1 MTSLPRLPRSK
12 SALLRWLAAVAV
24 AVVAGWAGLNLDGVA
39 HFTEARQAQKPEV
52 SSLESLNANRQSGIW
67 TTIEG
72 RVKRTL
78 ADDNE
83 GSRHQRFIVEDNAG
97 NTVLVAHN
105 IDLASR
111 VPLANGDDLKLY
123 GRYEW
128 NAKGGVLHWTH
139 RDPQGR
145 EPGGWIEHRGKRYH

>member
-1 MTSLPRLPRSK
+1 MKRLPRFPRSK
-12 SALLRWLAAVAV
+12 SALLRWLAALAI
-24 AVVAGWAGLNLDGVA
+24 AAMAGWAGLNPDCVA
-39 HFTEARQAQKPEV
+39 QFTEARQTQNPEI
-52 SSLESLNANRQSGIW
+52 SSLESLSANRQSGVW

-83 GSRHQRFIVEDNAG
+83 GSRHQRFIVQDNNG

-105 IDLASR
+105 IDLAPR
-111 VPLANGDDLKLY
+111 VPLAEGDVVTLQ

-139 RDPQGR
+139 ADPNGR
-145 EPGGWIEHRGKRYH
+145 IEGGWIEYAGKRYR

>member
-1 MTSLPRLPRSK
+1 MTRLPGLPRRK
-12 SALLRWLAAVAV
+12 SALLRWLVALAVA
-24 AVVAGWAGLNLDGVA
+24 AVAGWAGLNPDDVA
-39 HFTEARQAQKPEV
+39 QFTEARQTLNPEV
-52 SSLESLNANRQSGIW
+52 SSLESLTANRQSGVW

-83 GSRHQRFIVEDNAG
+83 GSRHQRFIVQDNDG

-105 IDLASR
+105 IDLAAR
-111 VPLANGDDLKLY
+111 VPLENGDDLKLS

-128 NAKGGVLHWTH
+128 NTKGGVLHWTH
-139 RDPQGR
+139 HDPQGR